1 MTEPFDKHY
10 WEKHW
15 QEAGERGGDRGLL
28 ANPHLAREVG
38 DLEPGSALDAGC
50 GEGIEA
56 IWLAANGW
64 DVTAADI
71 SAAAL
76 ERARRRAAGGERA
89 ADIEWVEA
97 DLGVWEPGRRF
108 GLVMTNYAHPDIPQ
122 LAFYER
128 IADWVAPAGTLLI
141 VGHLH
146 SRHHSGEHRGDQQ
159 QPPDDVSVTAES
171 ITGLLNPETWNVIT
185 ADEISRTLRAG
196 TGRTLELHDVVVR
209 AERRT
214 ESARS
219 AS

>member
-1 MTEPFDKHY
+1 MTKSFDKDY
-10 WEKHW
+10 WETHW
-15 QEAGERGGDRGLL
+15 HEAGERQHDRGLL
-28 ANPHLAREVG
+28 ANPYLAREVG

-50 GEGIEA
+50 GEGVEA

-64 DVTAADI
+64 DVIAADI

-76 ERARRRAAGGERA
+76 ERARRRADGGERA

-128 IADWVAPAGTLLI
+128 IADWVAPGGTLLI

-146 SRHHSGEHRGDQQ
+146 TYQHGGEQQ
-159 QPPDDVSVTAES
+159 QPPDEVSVTAAT
-171 ITGLLNPETWNVIT
+171 ITGLLNPETWNVVT
-185 ADEISRTLRAG
+185 ADEVSRSLRAG
-196 TGRTLELHDVVVR
+196 TGRTVELHDVVVR
-209 AERRT
+209 AERRADF
-214 ESARS
+214 ARC